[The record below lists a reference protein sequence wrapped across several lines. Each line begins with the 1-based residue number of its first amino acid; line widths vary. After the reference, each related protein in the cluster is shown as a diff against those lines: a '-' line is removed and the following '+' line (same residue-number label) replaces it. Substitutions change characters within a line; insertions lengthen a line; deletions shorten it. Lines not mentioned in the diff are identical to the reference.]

1 MRIIYKENLLDLENY
16 WINRIKTPY
25 IGDDGALID
34 EWVYAMDA
42 FWEDSHFKKGWMSME
57 QIAYKAFMVNLSDM
71 VAMNADTKYMLI
83 TVAFPKSI
91 KKGAV
96 KRLSRE
102 FNRLSKEHNI
112 EIIGGD
118 TIGSDKLGISITMI
132 GKTRV
137 ALKRDSINPGDLL
150 AYTGDLG
157 SVKEDLEKLLS
168 GERINDDSKFYKPI
182 LRRDFVKA
190 STPWLS
196 AGMDISDGL
205 YCDTNKFLKSS
216 GLYAKPLKVIEPKV
230 GESGEEYEMLVAFPP
245 ENLNRIERIA
255 RLTQTPLTIF
265 ATATEEK
272 EERFPCGSQHF

>member
-1 MRIIYKENLLDLENY
+1 
-16 WINRIKTPY
+16 
-25 IGDDGALID
+25 
-34 EWVYAMDA
+34 
-42 FWEDSHFKKGWMSME
+42 
-57 QIAYKAFMVNLSDM
+57 
-71 VAMNADTKYMLI
+71 
-83 TVAFPKSI
+83 
-91 KKGAV
+91 
-96 KRLSRE
+96 
-102 FNRLSKEHNI
+102 
-112 EIIGGD
+112 
-118 TIGSDKLGISITMI
+118 MI

-168 GERINDDSKFYKPI
+168 GERISDDSKFYKPI

-205 YCDTNKFLKSS
+205 YCDTNKFLKAS
-216 GLYAKPLKVIEPKV
+216 GLYAKPLKVIEPNV

-265 ATATEEK
+265 ATATEHE

>member
-1 MRIIYKENLLDLENY
+1 MRIIEGSRLDLESY
-16 WINRIKTPY
+16 WIERIKTPY
-25 IGDDGALID
+25 IGDDGAVID

-91 KKGAV
+91 KKSAI
-96 KRLSRE
+96 KRLSKE
-102 FNRLSKEHNI
+102 FNRLSQAYNI

-132 GKTRV
+132 GKTKIP
-137 ALKRDSINPGDLL
+137 LKRESTKRGDLL

-157 SVKEDLEKLLS
+157 SVKEDLERLFN
-168 GERINDDSKFYKPI
+168 GERISDNSKFYKPI
-182 LRRDFVKA
+182 LRKDFIKA
-190 STPWLS
+190 ATPWLS

-205 YCDTNKFLKSS
+205 YCDTNKFVKAS
-216 GLYAKPLKVIEPKV
+216 GLYCKPLKVIDPQI
-230 GESGEEYEMLVAFPP
+230 GESGEEYEMLIAFSP
-245 ENLNRIERIA
+245 ENLNRVERIA

-265 ATATEEK
+265 ATAVDEK
-272 EERFPCGSQHF
+272 EEYYPCISQHF